1 MAVTSR
7 DVAKLAGVSQPT
19 VSRALRGDPKVSDRT
34 RKVVLDAAEAL
45 GYVPSEAGRS
55 LVTRQSRRIGVVVSD
70 LTNPFYPYLIAPLHD
85 ELESHGYRMMVFT
98 ERSDQ
103 KMAASQLL
111 TGSIDGAVLL
121 TTVIGSPLPPEL
133 RRRGLPFVFL
143 NRDAGDGGGDA
154 AVVDNVSG
162 GRMAAHRLTEL
173 GHRRIAGIFGPDE
186 TSTGRERKLGFIMGL
201 AASGVGLSENNALE
215 GPFEY
220 ETGER
225 GLRRLMDRPADE
237 RPTAVFC
244 GNDVIAMGVLNA
256 AMSAGIQVPKDLSVL
271 GFDDIPLASWEAFQ
285 LSTIGH
291 DLNAMAAS
299 AARLLVQRLSP
310 EGREDPIRRIV
321 LEPQLIER
329 GTLRDVRA
337 G

>member
-19 VSRALRGDPKVSDRT
+19 VSRALRGDSKVSDRT
-34 RKVVLDAAEAL
+34 RQAVLDAAEAL

-85 ELESHGYRMMVFT
+85 ELESRGYRMMVFT

-103 KMAASQLL
+103 RMAASQLL

-121 TTVIGSPLPPEL
+121 TTVIGSPLPAEL

-143 NRDAGDGGGDA
+143 NREAGDGSGDA
-154 AVVDNVSG
+154 AVVDNVAG
-162 GRMAAHRLTEL
+162 GRMAAHRLTQL
-173 GHRRIAGIFGPDE
+173 GHRRIAGIFGPDQ

-201 AASGVGLSENNALE
+201 ADAGVGLAEENTLE
-215 GPFEY
+215 GPFES

-225 GLRRLMDRPADE
+225 GLRQLVDRPSDQW
-237 RPTAVFC
+237 PTAVFC
-244 GNDVIAMGVLNA
+244 GNDVIAMGVINA
-256 AMSAGIQVPKDLSVL
+256 AMTAGIQVPSDLSVL

-291 DLNAMAAS
+291 DLDAMAAS

-310 EGREDPIRRIV
+310 EGREKPAQRVV
-321 LEPQLIER
+321 LRPELIER
-329 GTLRDVRA
+329 GTLRDLRTE
-337 G
+337 